1 MLSLL
6 LLSLICDSFLL
17 SMFFFLYSLLLH
29 GPENKKSCTV
39 SVYKGPFIKIKLR
52 ADVLLL
58 SNLW

>member
-17 SMFFFLYSLLLH
+17 SMFFFCTAYCYMAL
-29 GPENKKSCTV
+29 KTKSRTV
-39 SVYKGPFIKIKLR
+39 SVYKGPFIRIKLR